1 MFLKNLIKINIFSL
15 CFDSETTRDKMG
27 NESSTDSTAR
37 NSLNGNTRDNGCASA
52 QHQRRFAPKKKR
64 ILIEQ
69 QNRRT
74 DSMDR
79 FVSFL

>member
-1 MFLKNLIKINIFSL
+1 MFIIIILFSL

-27 NESSTDSTAR
+27 NEASTDSTAR
-37 NSLNGNTRDNGCASA
+37 DSLNGNNFSGRCSSA

-64 ILIEQ
+64 ILIDQ
-69 QNRRT
+69 QNGRT

-79 FVSFL
+79 FVFF